1 MWLTLLEESCPS
13 SNVLYYIF
21 LTIAML
27 ELRAMAGC
35 ADKIL
40 GDFLFSPPL
49 LHHLD
54 RKS

>member
-1 MWLTLLEESCPS
+1 MWLTLLEKSCPS
-13 SNVLYYIF
+13 SNVLHVLYYIF
-21 LTIAML
+21 LAIAML

-40 GDFLFSPPL
+40 FSHPL

>member
-1 MWLTLLEESCPS
+1 
-13 SNVLYYIF
+13 
-21 LTIAML
+21 ML
-27 ELRAMAGC
+27 ELRAMAGS

-40 GDFLFSPPL
+40 GYFLFSPPL